1 MSCAYEENVD
11 YLRRYRLPG
20 GGRELHWRASNEPG
34 LEFPFYV
41 GWGMHEEVSRANEQL
56 TEARPPDLV
65 QAFRSEIDG
74 VDPSELAG
82 ILQKLLTAV
91 YKNSECYI
99 LQARPTR
106 KVHPPIP
113 GSLS

>member
-1 MSCAYEENVD
+1 
-11 YLRRYRLPG
+11 
-20 GGRELHWRASNEPG
+20 
-34 LEFPFYV
+34 
-41 GWGMHEEVSRANEQL
+41 MHDEVSRANEQL

-91 YKNSECYI
+91 YKNSEMLYTTSSTYKKGTSTNPGLFI
-99 LQARPTR
+99 LADIRLIDILEQAERSVT
-106 KVHPPIP
+106 
-113 GSLS
+113 